1 MNLYQLE
8 DNLLKVIDLAE
19 SADEDNQQLFNDTID
34 SIKDGIVDKAVDYA
48 HVIKQLQADRKEL
61 AEKIAHDEAIKRSI
75 DNNIKELKEA
85 LQDGMEMAGKEKIK
99 GLDTSIWIQN
109 NAPSLRHINDD
120 LIPSGYIKQEPKIQS
135 KEILKDLKNGVE
147 IPGVELQQTK
157 SIRIK

>member
-48 HVIKQLQADRKEL
+48 HVIKQLQADRKDKL
-61 AEKIAHDEAIKRSI
+61 KRLLMMKPLNGQLT
-75 DNNIKELKEA
+75 NNIKELKEA

-99 GLDTSIWIQN
+99 GLI
-109 NAPSLRHINDD
+109 LD
-120 LIPSGYIKQEPKIQS
+120 LDSEHKIVYG
-135 KEILKDLKNGVE
+135 I
-147 IPGVELQQTK
+147 
-157 SIRIK
+157 